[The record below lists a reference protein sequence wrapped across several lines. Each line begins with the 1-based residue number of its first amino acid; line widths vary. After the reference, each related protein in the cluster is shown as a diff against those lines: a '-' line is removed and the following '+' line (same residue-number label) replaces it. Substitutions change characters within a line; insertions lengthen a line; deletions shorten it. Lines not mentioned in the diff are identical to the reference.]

1 MGLGTSDATHKIHS
15 CTYVIIPH
23 CKDIFYAI
31 PKRCPMR
38 KKTLTLKKVSLH
50 DTNHHSF
57 IFGLTGDALLKM
69 MTSMT
74 AQHYF
79 EIHGTYPPRLDKT
92 KMTVRHMKA

>member
-1 MGLGTSDATHKIHS
+1 ME
-15 CTYVIIPH
+15 
-23 CKDIFYAI
+23 
-31 PKRCPMR
+31 KRKP
-38 KKTLTLKKVSLH
+38 TLKKVSLH
-50 DTNHHSF
+50 DANHHSF

-92 KMTVRHMKA
+92 KITVRRMNA

>member
-1 MGLGTSDATHKIHS
+1 MK
-15 CTYVIIPH
+15 
-23 CKDIFYAI
+23 
-31 PKRCPMR
+31 KR
-38 KKTLTLKKVSLH
+38 KLTLKKVSLN
-50 DTNHHSF
+50 DTSHHSF

-92 KMTVRHMKA
+92 KMTMRRMKA